1 VSGITDPHPRSGW
14 NGGMRALAA
23 VAAAALAACAH
34 APPPPAPIP
43 VVPPLVAIE
52 TAGFEGLGFTGLDLA
67 FRARV
72 ENPNPTP
79 LSAVRVEYALELEG
93 RRAAVGAL
101 DAAIAVPAADAAGPG
116 GAAVDLPVR
125 VRYAAVP
132 GVAAVLALDREARY
146 ALRGAV
152 VFLTRAGEV
161 RVPIA
166 ADGIAVV
173 PHLPKIRVAKLS
185 LRSASPR
192 EIVLDLAL
200 EVDNPNDFDVPAGRI
215 GCGLHLQGKE
225 IVRADVLF
233 PDAIAPGGTARAVLP
248 ITLSPL
254 RTGGAVAKL
263 LIPFKSID
271 VRLEGE
277 AEFGGVPL
285 PLDISASILSGE

>member
-23 VAAAALAACAH
+23 AVAVLAACAH

-67 FRARV
+67 FRARIQ
-72 ENPNPTP
+72 NPNPMP
-79 LSAVRVEYALELEG
+79 ISAVRLEYALDLEG

-101 DAAIAVPAADAAGPG
+101 DAAIAVAAADASGPG
-116 GAAVDLPVR
+116 QAAVDLPVR

-132 GVAAVLALDREARY
+132 GVAAVLALDREATY

-152 VFLTRAGEV
+152 VFLTPAGEV
-161 RVPIA
+161 RVPLG
-166 ADGIAVV
+166 ADGVAVV
-173 PHLPKIRVAKLS
+173 PHVPKVRVAKLS
-185 LRSASPR
+185 LRSASAR
-192 EIVLDLAL
+192 EIVLELAL
-200 EVDNPNDFDVPAGRI
+200 DVDNPNDFDVPAGRI
-215 GCGLHLQGKE
+215 GCGLHLQDKE

-233 PDAIAPGGTARAVLP
+233 PDAIAPGATASAVLP
-248 ITLSPL
+248 ITISPL

-277 AEFGGVPL
+277 AVFGGVPV